1 MISINRFM
9 KKLEM
14 IIEEME
20 KLNVRKIKSMAL
32 YKVRKN
38 YAKINKTFIKNMI
51 DNLKELGLNKTNI
64 KETDLPNDEARYIF
78 KDITEGKMIVNN
90 LNNEIIIG
98 VSI

>member
-20 KLNVRKIKSMAL
+20 KLNARKIKSMAL

-51 DNLKELGLNKTNI
+51 ENLKEIAINKSNI

-78 KDITEGKMIVNN
+78 RDITEGKMIVNN

-98 VSI
+98 ANI